1 MEPTMAI
8 LELRGVGKSF
18 GALEVLSG
26 IDLDVEEGKITSV
39 IGPNGAGKTT
49 LFNVVSGRFPANTG
63 TILYKKRD
71 ITRMRPHEIT
81 LAGLARSFQVTNIYQ
96 KLTVGENVSLAV
108 QTRSKKRMS
117 LLTRFQEMGDVKQR
131 TMEILERI
139 GLGKWADVPAGQLSH
154 GDQRHLEIGMT
165 LATGPE
171 LLLLDEPTSGM
182 SPAEAAQTMDL
193 IKDLSRDFTIVLIE
207 HNMDIVMNI
216 SDRIAVL
223 NFGRKIAEG
232 SPEEVADNPEV
243 RRVYLGGV

>member
-1 MEPTMAI
+1 MAI
-8 LELRGVGKSF
+8 LELRGVGKNF
-18 GALEVLSG
+18 GALEVLIE
-26 IDLDVEEGKITSV
+26 IDLDIEAGKITSV

-49 LFNVVSGRFPANTG
+49 LFNVISGRFPASTG

-81 LAGLARSFQVTNIYQ
+81 LAGLARSFQITNIYQ
-96 KLTVGENVSLAV
+96 KLTVGENVFLAV
-108 QTRSKKRMS
+108 QTRSKRRMS
-117 LLTRFQEMGDVKQR
+117 LFTRFQDMADVKQR
-131 TMEILERI
+131 TMETLERI
-139 GLGKWADVPAGQLSH
+139 GLLKWSEVPAGQLSH

-216 SDRIAVL
+216 SDRITVL

>member
-1 MEPTMAI
+1 
-8 LELRGVGKSF
+8 
-18 GALEVLSG
+18 
-26 IDLDVEEGKITSV
+26 LDISSLTVEEGTILSL

-81 LAGLARSFQVTNIYQ
+81 QAGLARSFQVTNIYQ

-216 SDRIAVL
+216 SDRITVL

>member
-1 MEPTMAI
+1 MTI
-8 LELRGVGKSF
+8 LEMRGVGKSF

-26 IDLDVEEGKITSV
+26 IDLDIEEGKITSV

-49 LFNVVSGRFPANTG
+49 LFNVISGRFPASTG

-81 LAGLARSFQVTNIYQ
+81 LAGLARSFQVTNIYR

-108 QTRSKKRMS
+108 QTRNKKRMS
-117 LLTRFQEMGDVKQR
+117 LLTRLQEMGDVQQR

-139 GLGKWADVPAGQLSH
+139 GLRKWSDVPAGQLSH

>member
-1 MEPTMAI
+1 MAI

-49 LFNVVSGRFPANTG
+49 LFNVVSGRFPASTG
-63 TILYKKRD
+63 TILYRKRD

-81 LAGLARSFQVTNIYQ
+81 LAGLARSFQITNIYQ
-96 KLTVGENVSLAV
+96 RLTVGENVSLAV
-108 QTRSKKRMS
+108 QTRNKKRMS
-117 LLTRFQEMGDVKQR
+117 LFVRFQGMGDVQGR

-139 GLGKWADVPAGQLSH
+139 GLRKWSDVPAGQLSH

-193 IKDLSRDFTIVLIE
+193 IEDLSRDFTIVLIE

-216 SDRIAVL
+216 SDRIVVL

-243 RRVYLGGV
+243 RRVYLGGA

>member
-1 MEPTMAI
+1 MTI
-8 LELRGVGKSF
+8 LEMRGVGKSF

-26 IDLDVEEGKITSV
+26 IDLDIEEGKITSV

-49 LFNVVSGRFPANTG
+49 LFNVISGRFPASTG

-81 LAGLARSFQVTNIYQ
+81 LAGLARSFQVTNIYR

-108 QTRSKKRMS
+108 QTRNKKRMS
-117 LLTRFQEMGDVKQR
+117 LLTRLQEMGDVQQR

-139 GLGKWADVPAGQLSH
+139 GLRKWSDVPAGQLSH

-165 LATGPE
+165 LATGPQ

>member
-1 MEPTMAI
+1 MTI
-8 LELRGVGKSF
+8 LEMRGVGKSF
-18 GALEVLSG
+18 GALEVLSE
-26 IDLDVEEGKITSV
+26 IDLDIEEGKITSV

-49 LFNVVSGRFPANTG
+49 LFNVISGRFPASTG

-81 LAGLARSFQVTNIYQ
+81 LAGLARSFQVTNIYR

-108 QTRSKKRMS
+108 QTRSKNRMS
-117 LLTRFQEMGDVKQR
+117 LLIRFQEMGDVKQR

-139 GLGKWADVPAGQLSH
+139 GLLKWSDVPAGQLSH

>member
-1 MEPTMAI
+1 MAI
-8 LELRGVGKSF
+8 LELRGVDKSF

-26 IDLDVEEGKITSV
+26 IDLDIEEGKITSV

-49 LFNVVSGRFPANTG
+49 LFNVVSGRFPASAG

-81 LAGLARSFQVTNIYQ
+81 LAGLARSFQITNIYQ

-108 QTRSKKRMS
+108 QTRNKKRMS
-117 LLTRFQEMGDVKQR
+117 LFTRFQEMGDVQER
-131 TMEILERI
+131 TMGILDRI
-139 GLGKWADVPAGQLSH
+139 GLRKWYDLPAGQLSH

-182 SPAEAAQTMDL
+182 SPGEAAQTMDL

-216 SDRIAVL
+216 SDRIVVL

>member
-1 MEPTMAI
+1 MAI
-8 LELRGVGKSF
+8 LELKGIGKSF
-18 GALEVLSG
+18 GALEVLAEV
-26 IDLDVEEGKITSV
+26 DLDIEEGKITSV

-49 LFNVVSGRFPANTG
+49 LFNVISGRFPASTG
-63 TILYKKRD
+63 TILFKKRD
-71 ITRMRPHEIT
+71 ITRLRPHEIT
-81 LAGLARSFQVTNIYQ
+81 LAGLGRSFQITNIFQ
-96 KLTVGENVSLAV
+96 KSTVEENVFLAV

-117 LLTRFQEMGDVKQR
+117 LFTRFQELGDVHQR
-131 TMEILERI
+131 TTEILERI
-139 GLGKWADVPAGQLSH
+139 GLRKWAEIPAGQLSH

-182 SPAEAAQTMDL
+182 SPAEAGQTMDL

>member
-1 MEPTMAI
+1 MTI
-8 LELRGVGKSF
+8 LEMRGVGKSF
-18 GALEVLSG
+18 GALEVLSE
-26 IDLDVEEGKITSV
+26 IDLDIEQGKITSV

-49 LFNVVSGRFPANTG
+49 LFNVISGRFPANTG
-63 TILYKKRD
+63 TIVYKKRD

-96 KLTVGENVSLAV
+96 KLTVGENVSLGV
-108 QTRSKKRMS
+108 QTRNKKRMS
-117 LLTRFQEMGDVKQR
+117 LLTRFQEMGDVQRR

-139 GLGKWADVPAGQLSH
+139 GLHKWSDVPAGQLSH

-216 SDRIAVL
+216 SDRIVVL

>member
-1 MEPTMAI
+1 MAI
-8 LELRGVGKSF
+8 LEMRGVGKSF
-18 GALEVLSG
+18 GALEVLSE
-26 IDLDVEEGKITSV
+26 IDLDIEEGKITSV

-49 LFNVVSGRFPANTG
+49 LFNVISGRFPASTG

-81 LAGLARSFQVTNIYQ
+81 LAGLARSFQVTNIYR

-108 QTRSKKRMS
+108 QTRSKNRMS
-117 LLTRFQEMGDVKQR
+117 LLIRFQEMGDVKQR

-139 GLGKWADVPAGQLSH
+139 GLLKWSDVPAGQLSH